1 METKR
6 LSGELFAGMVLGGAA
21 NLKAN
26 ADIVND
32 LNVFPI
38 PDGDTGDNM
47 SRTISGG
54 ADRINGTSDSPIGE
68 VAEKIAQ
75 GMLLSARGN
84 SGVILSQF
92 FEGLAIGL
100 RGKTGVNA
108 SEFAHAFESGV
119 AKAYSSVVKP
129 TEGPILSVMREATE
143 AAGKHVDGNTSF
155 ESFFEIFTEEM
166 YRSLDRTPE
175 LLPVLKEAGVIDSGG
190 AGFVYIIEGMS
201 RALRGEVAVVND
213 MAAGTPSGQ
222 TPPETD
228 SFDES
233 SPMEFGYCTEVLLQ
247 LRADKPDAMGLESER
262 VTEFLSSVGDSVVA
276 FRTGS
281 RIKLH
286 VHTFEPDRV
295 LAWCRKYG
303 EFVSVKIE
311 NMSIQHNE
319 SNIVNRFVR
328 QTPAKAKERVPI
340 GVVAVAQGDGIK
352 EIFTELGVD
361 CIVDGQQTMN
371 PSAQD
376 FVTAFEKVNADRI
389 IVFPNNSN
397 IILAARQAGEL
408 YADSEVFVLPSKSV
422 AQCYAALTMMDLESG
437 DMDTIL
443 EDLQMAMDGVITG
456 TVTWAV
462 RDSVAN
468 GISVS
473 KGDWLGF
480 ADKELKCV
488 ARSKGE
494 AAAALLDEIDMTGR
508 EIVIAICG
516 EDVKEE
522 DKAILREHVRANFTR
537 TELYEVDGGQD
548 IYSFILAVE

>member
-1 METKR
+1 MI
-6 LSGELFAGMVLGGAA
+6 LGGGE
-21 NLKAN
+21 NLRAN

-47 SRTISGG
+47 SRTFSGG
-54 ADRINGTSDSPIGE
+54 AERLPTAGE
-68 VAEKIAQ
+68 GVGAIADALAR
-75 GMLLSARGN
+75 GMLISARGN
-84 SGVILSQF
+84 SGVILSRF
-92 FEGLAIGL
+92 FEGIAAGL
-100 RGKTGVNA
+100 KGKTGINA
-108 SEFAHAFESGV
+108 SEFAHAFDCGV
-119 AKAYSSVVKP
+119 KKAYSAVLNP
-129 TEGPILSVMREATE
+129 TEGTILTVMREATGAVE
-143 AAGKHVDGNTSF
+143 KAADGDMSF
-155 ESFFEIFTEEM
+155 ERFFEVFTDEL

-175 LLPVLKEAGVIDSGG
+175 LLPVLREAGVIDSGG
-190 AGFVYIIEGMS
+190 AGFAYIIEGMN
-201 RALRGEVAVVND
+201 RGLRGEEFGTERAEAEAVA
-213 MAAGTPSGQ
+213 Q
-222 TPPETD
+222 RPPVED
-228 SFDES
+228 SFDENT
-233 SPMEFGYCTEVLLQ
+233 PMEFGYCTEVLLQ
-247 LRADKPDAMGLESER
+247 LRADKEGGMGLEADSAS
-262 VTEFLSSVGDSVVA
+262 EFLSSVGDSVVV
-276 FRTGS
+276 FRTGT

-295 LAWCRKYG
+295 LSWCLRFG

-328 QTPAKAKERVPI
+328 QTPVKEKERIPI
-340 GVVAVAQGDGIK
+340 GIVAVAQGDGLK
-352 EIFTELGVD
+352 EVFTELGVD

-376 FVTAFEKVNADRI
+376 FVDAFDRVNADSI

-408 YADSEVFVLPSKSV
+408 YEQSRVFVLPSKSV

-437 DMDTIL
+437 DMEEIL
-443 EDLQMAMDGVITG
+443 QELQLAMDGVVTG

-462 RDSVAN
+462 RDSVSN
-468 GISVS
+468 GMAVS

-488 ARSKGE
+488 ASSKAE

-508 EIVIAICG
+508 EVIIAICG

-522 DKAILREHVRANFTR
+522 DRAFLREHVERNFDR
-537 TELYEVDGGQD
+537 VELYEVDGGQE
-548 IYSFILAVE
+548 IYSFILAIE

>member
-1 METKR
+1 MSTKR
-6 LSGELFAGMVLGGAA
+6 LTGELWGEMVLGGAE
-21 NLKAN
+21 NLKTN

-47 SRTISGG
+47 TRTILGG
-54 ADRINGTSDSPIGE
+54 SNKLSSFKGMPIGE
-68 VAEKIAQ
+68 VAETLSQ

-92 FEGLAIGL
+92 FEGISIGL
-100 RGKTGVNA
+100 RGKIAVNV
-108 SEFAHAFESGV
+108 SEFAEALKNGV
-119 AKAYSSVVKP
+119 EKAYASVVKP
-129 TEGPILSVMREATE
+129 TEGTILTVMRESTDSAS
-143 AAGKHVDGNTSF
+143 KYVDGNTD
-155 ESFFEIFTEEM
+155 FEIFFERLTEAM
-166 YRSLDRTPE
+166 YTSLDNTPE

-190 AGFVYIIEGMS
+190 AGLVYIAEGMI
-201 RALRGEVAVVND
+201 RALRGEKVVVSD
-213 MAAGTPSGQ
+213 MVSEPSKSSA
-222 TPPETD
+222 EADAD

-247 LRADKPDAMGLESER
+247 LRADRAGAQGLDADR

-276 FRTGS
+276 FRTGT

-286 VHTFEPDRV
+286 VHTFEPDKV

-319 SNIVNRFVR
+319 SNVVNRFVR
-328 QTPAKAKERVPI
+328 QSIPKAKERKPI
-340 GVVAVAQGDGIK
+340 GIVAVAQGEGIK
-352 EIFTELGVD
+352 DTFRELGVD

-371 PSAQD
+371 PSAED
-376 FVTAFEKVNADRI
+376 FVNAFESVNADKI

-397 IILAARQAGEL
+397 IILAAKQAGKLFSE
-408 YADSEVFVLPSKSV
+408 SEVYVVPAKSIAECHV
-422 AQCYAALTMMDLESG
+422 ALTMMDLESG
-437 DMDTIL
+437 DIESII
-443 EDLQMAMDGVITG
+443 EDIQMAMDGVVTG
-456 TVTWAV
+456 LVTWAV
-462 RDSVAN
+462 RDSVTN

-473 KGDWLGF
+473 KGEWLGF

-488 ARSKGE
+488 AASKGE
-494 AAAALLDEIDMTGR
+494 AAAALIDNIDMTDRGVV
-508 EIVIAICG
+508 IVFCG
-516 EDVKEE
+516 EDVSEE
-522 DKAILREHVRANFTR
+522 DKDILRRHVGEKYPR
-537 TELYEVDGGQD
+537 TELYEIDGGQD